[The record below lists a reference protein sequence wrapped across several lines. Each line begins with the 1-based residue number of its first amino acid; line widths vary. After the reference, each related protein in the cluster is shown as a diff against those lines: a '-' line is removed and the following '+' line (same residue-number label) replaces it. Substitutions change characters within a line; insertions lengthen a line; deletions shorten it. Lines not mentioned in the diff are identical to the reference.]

1 MKSRL
6 STIEKFFSATAYA
19 VIGAS
24 EDRKKFGNIAF
35 RAMKERGMVVYPVNP
50 NRESVEG
57 CKCYSS
63 VLELPDGVTSVVTM
77 IHPAATE
84 RIIND
89 CVKKKV
95 EVLWM
100 QPGSDSKIATDEAE
114 ANGITVIG
122 GQCILMFL
130 EPVGSAHAVH
140 RWINKVVG
148 AYPR

>member
-6 STIEKFFSATAYA
+6 STIEKFFSATGYA
-19 VIGAS
+19 VIWVS

-84 RIIND
+84 RIIHD

-100 QPGSDSKIATDEAE
+100 QPGSDSKTAKDEAE
-114 ANGITVIG
+114 ASRITVIS
-122 GQCILMFL
+122 GQCVLMFL
-130 EPVGSAHAVH
+130 EPVVSAHAVH

-148 AYPR
+148 AYPS

>member
-1 MKSRL
+1 MKSGL

-19 VIGAS
+19 VIGVS
-24 EDRKKFGNIAF
+24 EDRKKFGNMVF

-57 CKCYSS
+57 CKCFSS
-63 VLELPDGVTSVVTM
+63 VLELPDGVASVVTM
-77 IHPAATE
+77 IHRAATE

-100 QPGSDSKIATDEAE
+100 QPGSYSTIAKNEAE
-114 ANGITVIG
+114 ASRMTVIS

-130 EPVGSAHAVH
+130 EPVVSAHSVH